1 MLPTQTAGRTQSN
14 SCLFTMSTYFSQKIL
29 TYRTAVEMDGYSTP
43 GDPGKSKSPFL
54 GLTFSESDIGPG
66 YSYNFRSP
74 SGRQQGSVR
83 GKDDAEIAR
92 AFSCSSVY
100 LQRGSDSWGGSSVC
114 FPGVSSSSGT
124 SDLLFLHPVC
134 LLGDR
139 QMRTVPCA
147 LGL

>member
-1 MLPTQTAGRTQSN
+1 MLPNQTLNGF
-14 SCLFTMSTYFSQKIL
+14 CLFTVSIYFSPKEYNLQKGNRNGWL
-29 TYRTAVEMDGYSTP
+29 FDSRRPRE
-43 GDPGKSKSPFL
+43 KQSPLRGF
-54 GLTFSESDIGPG
+54 TFSESDIGPG
-66 YSYNFRSP
+66 HSYSFRSP

-83 GKDDAEIAR
+83 GKDDAAIAR